1 MGLEINLNMNI
12 ELTGGDLK
20 QLITEWAEKKVPGHV
35 VKSVDFQVQDCGDD
49 RFGRGYANY
58 QLTKAV
64 VHMMPK
70 PAPGVGRGHAQ

>member
-1 MGLEINLNMNI
+1 MDINLNMNI

-35 VKSVDFQVQDCGDD
+35 VKSVDFQVAAWGDD
-49 RFGRGYANY
+49 RWGAGLSSY

-64 VHMMPK
+64 VHLQPK
-70 PAPGVGRGHAQ
+70 KAT